1 MRIARR
7 AEQALL
13 GAGLLQPTALHAL
26 RWIPP
31 GAFSVPAHQE
41 LWRTLH
47 TLPAE
52 QVTPMAVS
60 AALAG
65 AEPGVRSILT
75 PSYLAT
81 LVAACPDPGRAPL
94 YGGMTLEAAIHRG
107 VERAGEALRTTAQTV
122 ETDLTVEALADAEPA
137 ARRLEAFAGAWQQAP
152 ETVRTLLEVAPE
164 EPPVLAERPGPVR
177 TDVQAEAETVASLM
191 YRPEQLAEVRWLDPE
206 DFSDPQL
213 RSAYRAM
220 SALDE
225 RHAPVDPLTVAWQA
239 ARQPGPQ
246 PSHDLLDALDRGGMA
261 GIAATTAE
269 QVLTTAALDRLDA
282 AGHRMRT
289 AARHP
294 GLPPPALLDDA
305 ERALQPVEQDRERLH
320 HAEHDH
326 EREPADQEPA
336 PPEAHTDNPDP
347 EREMEMDL

>member
-1 MRIARR
+1 MRVARR

-13 GAGLLQPTALHAL
+13 GAGLLRPAALTAL

-31 GAFSVPAHQE
+31 GAFARPAHPA
-41 LWRTLH
+41 LWRLLH
-47 TLPAE
+47 SLPAE
-52 QVTPMAVS
+52 QVTPMAVT
-60 AALAG
+60 AALAD
-65 AEPGVRSILT
+65 AEPGVRSVLS

-107 VERAGEALRTTAQTV
+107 VERAGEGLRTTAQNV
-122 ETDLTVEALADAEPA
+122 EIDLADQALADVAPA
-137 ARRLEAFAGAWQQAP
+137 AQRLGAFGRAWQQAP
-152 ETVRTLLEVAPE
+152 ETVRTLLEVDPE
-164 EPPVLAERPGPVR
+164 EPPTLAARSGPVR

-191 YRPEQLAEVRWLDPE
+191 YRPAQLAEVRWLNAD

-213 RSAYRAM
+213 RGAYRAM
-220 SALDE
+220 SALDA

-261 GIAATTAE
+261 GIAATTGE
-269 QVLTTAALDRLDA
+269 KVLATAALDRLDA

-294 GLPPPALLDDA
+294 GLPPAALLDDA
-305 ERALQPVEQDRERLH
+305 GRALAPVERDRERLH

-326 EREPADQEPA
+326 ECEPADQEPA
-336 PPEAHTDNPDP
+336 PPDPQPTDHARD
-347 EREMEMDL
+347 EMEMDL